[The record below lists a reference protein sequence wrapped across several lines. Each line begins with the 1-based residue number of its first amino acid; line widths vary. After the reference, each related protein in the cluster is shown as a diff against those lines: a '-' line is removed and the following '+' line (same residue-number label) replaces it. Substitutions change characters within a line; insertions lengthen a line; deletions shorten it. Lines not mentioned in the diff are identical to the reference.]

1 MGTLVSNPGIIK
13 VLRSLPEIWYITL
26 FTLLGGSNILNV
38 FSFGWNS
45 VNGVTTLLSLAIVV
59 LLVVQLFKKLVWSRF
74 LLGALFTFG
83 SLFMFIAL
91 LSEYS
96 EFPLGTE
103 PNAINLIIG
112 GILVIGP
119 SFLLAGKMLIRGV
132 HNVLAS

>member
-1 MGTLVSNPGIIK
+1 MGTLVSNPRIIK

-26 FTLLGGSNILNV
+26 FILLGGSNFLNV

-59 LLVVQLFKKLVWSRF
+59 LLVVQLFKELVWSRF

-132 HNVLAS
+132 HHVLAT